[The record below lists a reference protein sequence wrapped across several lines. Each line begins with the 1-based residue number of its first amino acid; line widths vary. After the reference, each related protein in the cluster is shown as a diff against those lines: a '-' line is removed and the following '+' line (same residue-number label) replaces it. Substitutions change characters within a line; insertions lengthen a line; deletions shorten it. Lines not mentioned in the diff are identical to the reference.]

1 MQLFKWCHAPIIHYI
16 FHDGPFSN
24 WGFLDLINS
33 ADLQIYAIELTS
45 RQEVRFRET
54 FFQNEL
60 KKCSI
65 RWFWFRP
72 SRSHWTDLQLLKMG
86 KYENS
91 KTKMCSEYHTG

>member
-1 MQLFKWCHAPIIHYI
+1 MFVCLFVCCNTSSGLSLLKKKVKLLSSSERCNGVMQLFKWCHAPIIHYI

-60 KKCSI
+60 KKCS
-65 RWFWFRP
+65 
-72 SRSHWTDLQLLKMG
+72 TV
-86 KYENS
+86 
-91 KTKMCSEYHTG
+91 